1 MSDEPRARLLGAV
14 IAELDRNGL
23 GERSLRDLAAAVGTS
38 HRMLIHH
45 FGSRAGLLL
54 AVVDEVERAERA
66 RAVEATQ
73 SQRDGPTTFR
83 DSWQRL
89 ADRSFGGRERLFF
102 ECYARALQG
111 EEPFAQMLPGAVDDW
126 VVAITAAQVAVGV
139 PVDTASVNSRIGLAL
154 MRGLLLDLLATGDRA
169 ATDAALEAF
178 VGLLEQAA
186 AEPASEPP
194 ARRSRPAAAARRPPA
209 ARRGS

>member
-1 MSDEPRARLLGAV
+1 LLEKV

-66 RAVEATQ
+66 RAVDAAMSQGPAATI
-73 SQRDGPTTFR
+73 R
-83 DSWQRL
+83 DSWRRL
-89 ADRSFGGRERLFF
+89 ADRTFSGRERLFF

-111 EEPFAQMLPGAVDDW
+111 EEPFAQMLPGAVEDW
-126 VVAITAAQVAVGV
+126 VDAITTAQQVTGV
-139 PVDTASVNSRIGLAL
+139 PRRTARVNARLGLAL
-154 MRGLLLDLLATGDRA
+154 MRGLLLDLLATGDRT
-169 ATDAALEAF
+169 ATDGAIEAF
-178 VGLLEQAA
+178 IALFD
-186 AEPASEPP
+186 PHPP
-194 ARRSRPAAAARRPPA
+194 EAPAAAPSRPSRRTTAASAAPGGTGRRARRTP
-209 ARRGS
+209 